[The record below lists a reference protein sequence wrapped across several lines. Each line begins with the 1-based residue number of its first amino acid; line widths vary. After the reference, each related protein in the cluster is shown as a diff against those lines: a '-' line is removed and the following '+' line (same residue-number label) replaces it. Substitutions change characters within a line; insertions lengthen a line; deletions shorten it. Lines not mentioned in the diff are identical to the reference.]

1 MAFLSV
7 IYKHGIW
14 ISIPAFIFF
23 VILLIICITGVV
35 RTGRQAI
42 LLSVPLVD
50 RQEIEF
56 IEVGRVVLCMEGPI
70 LSRRFAKLEYEL
82 TGPDGVSAK
91 SRPVLFR
98 ASTTSLTK
106 AKMELRVYEVTH
118 LGRHIF
124 QIRGLG
130 GEKPSDAEHR
140 MVFTR
145 PNLARS
151 MAYVIGI
158 VFASIF
164 AIGSTVLFFM
174 RLVATLLDMAR
185 HHESAMK

>member
-35 RTGRQAI
+35 RTGRQAR

-82 TGPDGVSAK
+82 TGPDGISAK

-174 RLVATLLDMAR
+174 RLVAAP
-185 HHESAMK
+185 A

>member
-1 MAFLSV
+1 MAFLSF
-7 IYKHGIW
+7 IYKYGIW

-35 RTGRQAI
+35 RTGRHAR

-56 IEVGRVVLCMEGPI
+56 IEAGRMILCMEGPI
-70 LSRRFAKLEYEL
+70 LSRRFSKLEYEL

-98 ASTTSLTK
+98 ASTTGLTK

-118 LGRHIF
+118 PGRHIF
-124 QIRGLG
+124 QIRGLE

-164 AIGSTVLFFM
+164 TIGNIVLFFM
-174 RLVATLLDMAR
+174 RLVDVSGA
-185 HHESAMK
+185 

>member
-1 MAFLSV
+1 MAFLSF
-7 IYKHGIW
+7 IYKYGIW

-35 RTGRQAI
+35 RTGRQAR

-56 IEVGRVVLCMEGPI
+56 IEAGRVVLCMEGPI
-70 LSRRFAKLEYEL
+70 LRRRFAILEYEL
-82 TGPDGVSAK
+82 MGPDGISAK

-98 ASTTSLTK
+98 ASTTGLTK

-130 GEKPSDAEHR
+130 GGEKPSDAEHR

-145 PNLARS
+145 PNLASS

-164 AIGSTVLFFM
+164 TIGSTVLFFM
-174 RLVATLLDMAR
+174 RLVAAP
-185 HHESAMK
+185 A

>member
-1 MAFLSV
+1 MAFLSF
-7 IYKHGIW
+7 IFKYGIW

-35 RTGRQAI
+35 RTGRQAR

-82 TGPDGVSAK
+82 TGPDGISAK

-164 AIGSTVLFFM
+164 AISSTVLFFM
-174 RLVATLLDMAR
+174 RLVAAP
-185 HHESAMK
+185 A

>member
-35 RTGRQAI
+35 RTGRQAR

-130 GEKPSDAEHR
+130 GEKPSDAGHR

-164 AIGSTVLFFM
+164 TIGSIVLFFM
-174 RLVATLLDMAR
+174 RLVAAR
-185 HHESAMK
+185 A

>member
-35 RTGRQAI
+35 RTGRQAR

-82 TGPDGVSAK
+82 TGPDGISAK

-140 MVFTR
+140 MVFMR

-164 AIGSTVLFFM
+164 TIGSIVLFFM
-174 RLVATLLDMAR
+174 RLVDVSGA
-185 HHESAMK
+185 

>member
-1 MAFLSV
+1 MAFLSF

-23 VILLIICITGVV
+23 LVSLIVCITGVV
-35 RTGRQAI
+35 RTGRQAR

-56 IEVGRVVLCMEGPI
+56 IETGAVVLCMEGPI

-82 TGPDGVSAK
+82 TGPDGLSAK

-98 ASTTSLTK
+98 ASTTGLTK

-118 LGRHIF
+118 TGRHIF
-124 QIRGLG
+124 QIRGLEG
-130 GEKPSDAEHR
+130 GKPSDGEHR

-145 PNLARS
+145 PNLART
-151 MAYVIGI
+151 MAYVFGI

-164 AIGSTVLFFM
+164 TISSIVLFFM
-174 RLVATLLDMAR
+174 RLVGVSGA
-185 HHESAMK
+185 

>member
-35 RTGRQAI
+35 RTGRQAR

-164 AIGSTVLFFM
+164 AISSTVLFFM
-174 RLVATLLDMAR
+174 RLVAAP
-185 HHESAMK
+185 A

>member
-1 MAFLSV
+1 MAFLSF
-7 IYKHGIW
+7 IYKYGIW

-35 RTGRQAI
+35 RTGRHAR

-56 IEVGRVVLCMEGPI
+56 IEAGRVVLCMEGPI
-70 LSRRFAKLEYEL
+70 LRRRFTILEYEL
-82 TGPDGVSAK
+82 MGPDGISAK

-98 ASTTSLTK
+98 ASTTGLTK

-130 GEKPSDAEHR
+130 GVKSHQMQNTGWSSRGLILQAVWPMLS
-140 MVFTR
+140 
-145 PNLARS
+145 
-151 MAYVIGI
+151 
-158 VFASIF
+158 
-164 AIGSTVLFFM
+164 VLFSLPF
-174 RLVATLLDMAR
+174 LP
-185 HHESAMK
+185 

>member
-35 RTGRQAI
+35 RTGRQAR

-82 TGPDGVSAK
+82 TGPDGISAK

-164 AIGSTVLFFM
+164 AISSTVLFFM
-174 RLVATLLDMAR
+174 RLVAAP
-185 HHESAMK
+185 A